1 MARVKTRL
9 IPTGVHHSPEG
20 EVNATPD
27 RLKHWVSQFQKMR
40 AKKMNVPV
48 PWGHTSDATPENKAF
63 LTSRYNAGT
72 VENLSLSDDGQS
84 LDVTIDAPGLQYE
97 DGNLVSVAKL
107 DNGVMVKTAIKE
119 VSAGIKRSLQDGTGE
134 TLNDVLA
141 HVALVTHPVV
151 AGQEG
156 FQGLSQSEGE
166 ISNVSFSP
174 CSWNLALDTDAPP
187 RPKKTKKNPNDPP
200 SQAEGQ
206 RVSGNQESST
216 DGHSADGDDFGKED
230 GDDDDDGL
238 SGESSSGYSFES
250 LLANLAE
257 LGAALPPDTTEKNI
271 CDRLWVASTA
281 LLASRNPAGQKP
293 ANPGSMNM
301 REEQPDQMML
311 SLVREKPELKAYL
324 DGLKSKAEALEATNK
339 QLIKADKERRLDSLK
354 TRLNRLSLSTKV
366 RESHFAAL
374 EAQNLSLDDD
384 SLDLAKLESS
394 MDLAESLIGDEMQ
407 TLSRRV
413 TDAEPLDN
421 PLNKA
426 TAKEQAEAE
435 KHLEDMKR
443 FAGVPSKA

>member
-1 MARVKTRL
+1 
-9 IPTGVHHSPEG
+9 
-20 EVNATPD
+20 
-27 RLKHWVSQFQKMR
+27 
-40 AKKMNVPV
+40 
-48 PWGHTSDATPENKAF
+48 
-63 LTSRYNAGT
+63 
-72 VENLSLSDDGQS
+72 
-84 LDVTIDAPGLQYE
+84 
-97 DGNLVSVAKL
+97 
-107 DNGVMVKTAIKE
+107 
-119 VSAGIKRSLQDGTGE
+119 
-134 TLNDVLA
+134 
-141 HVALVTHPVV
+141 
-151 AGQEG
+151 
-156 FQGLSQSEGE
+156 
-166 ISNVSFSP
+166 
-174 CSWNLALDTDAPP
+174 
-187 RPKKTKKNPNDPP
+187 
-200 SQAEGQ
+200 
-206 RVSGNQESST
+206 
-216 DGHSADGDDFGKED
+216 
-230 GDDDDDGL
+230 
-238 SGESSSGYSFES
+238 
-250 LLANLAE
+250 
-257 LGAALPPDTTEKNI
+257 
-271 CDRLWVASTA
+271 
-281 LLASRNPAGQKP
+281 
-293 ANPGSMNM
+293 M